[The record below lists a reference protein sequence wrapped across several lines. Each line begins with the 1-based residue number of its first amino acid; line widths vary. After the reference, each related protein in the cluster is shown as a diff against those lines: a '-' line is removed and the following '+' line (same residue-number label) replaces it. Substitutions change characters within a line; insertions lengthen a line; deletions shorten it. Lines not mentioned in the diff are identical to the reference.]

1 MNETISQV
9 VIEFQEPSDNETPRL
24 SLKYKNSN
32 IHGIQT
38 LKCLDAMRKERQLC
52 DVILMVEGH
61 ELFAHRALL
70 SCHSNYFL
78 ELFLHDENDTSTKK
92 QIYYQIDGIEHIVLK
107 LIIQF
112 IYCGRF
118 FLTSEMVPKIY
129 LAAYQLRME
138 TLFKACSNHLSEQLT
153 EDNCL
158 STRILAMDDDLRTK
172 ANECIQNNFTAVL
185 ETRECLSL
193 PTIKLELIDS
203 KVLKPK
209 MMCDLVINWI
219 VQQLCKDNSN
229 LQGLYEC
236 IHLLYLNGE
245 TFHDCANMDDKNI
258 HFCEFIKD
266 YQSYKLTKRTLSTT
280 SSSSS
285 SQNENFSFET
295 PNLQINNNNFSSNTI
310 INSHTPETKLL
321 HMTQANDHSYIAIA
335 IIKGKMLILSI
346 HMSLPSSPS
355 TPEINGSTP
364 TDKTFDDNHSNPN
377 SPILTFDKDVTFGS
391 LLTARCC
398 FGTASIDDM
407 IYVVGKCGYNRSDCL
422 ETIEQFDPFENKWKL
437 LPCPMTKRRGRV
449 SATIV
454 DGKIYVCGGS
464 DGQKELNTAE
474 CFDLKSMN
482 KWSMIKELS
491 TPVAHSAMCSDDNY
505 VYLIGGMEGDKCKSD
520 CYRYDPKDNSWS
532 TLASMNTE
540 RSETGIVYF
549 NDKIYVFGGSTLS
562 RCLSSCEILTLSTNE
577 WNFGPTMKENRR
589 GCGAALY
596 HNKIFIIGGS
606 NGITSLTSIEIFDP
620 LTNEWLIHI
629 NGFHNELNIPR
640 VGLGVTVCC
649 DRIYVIGGFDGRTFL
664 KSIEVYDENFQ
675 QWRLTYNN
683 INQSDKNS

>member
-1 MNETISQV
+1 
-9 VIEFQEPSDNETPRL
+9 
-24 SLKYKNSN
+24 
-32 IHGIQT
+32 
-38 LKCLDAMRKERQLC
+38 
-52 DVILMVEGH
+52 
-61 ELFAHRALL
+61 
-70 SCHSNYFL
+70 
-78 ELFLHDENDTSTKK
+78 
-92 QIYYQIDGIEHIVLK
+92 
-107 LIIQF
+107 
-112 IYCGRF
+112 
-118 FLTSEMVPKIY
+118 
-129 LAAYQLRME
+129 
-138 TLFKACSNHLSEQLT
+138 
-153 EDNCL
+153 
-158 STRILAMDDDLRTK
+158 MDDDLRTK